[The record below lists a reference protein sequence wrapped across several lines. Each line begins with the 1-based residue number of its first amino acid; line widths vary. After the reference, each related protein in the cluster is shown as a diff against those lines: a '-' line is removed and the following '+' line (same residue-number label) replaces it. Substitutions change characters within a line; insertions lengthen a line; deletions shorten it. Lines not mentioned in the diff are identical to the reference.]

1 MMVNDTDIKII
12 KELQIDGR
20 ASNKVLAKR
29 LGIHPSTVS
38 RKIKSLINEGTITVR
53 GLPNLEKLGY
63 EVQALLAIDAD
74 MSKLDGICD
83 LLYKN
88 YHVNMLLTIFGRF
101 NILVTVHYFN
111 WKELLNFVSS
121 ELSTMDGVNKV
132 ETHFIQ
138 QIKKRY
144 YGIFNESTEVSEID
158 DIDQKIIEKLAENGR
173 YTARY
178 LASDIGISFPTCVRR
193 MKNLLKN
200 NLVTVRALVNPT
212 RVGYVAN
219 AFILLQVAPN
229 HLEEACSLLAA
240 QDDVLSVYTLFSGN
254 YNIAFAI
261 HKKTPEELFA
271 AARSAINDIS
281 GITRIIGTEIFIR
294 SEIKKRYYGGFFS

>member
-1 MMVNDTDIKII
+1 MINDTDIKII
-12 KELQIDGR
+12 KELQKDGR

-38 RKIKSLINEGTITVR
+38 RKIKSLIDDGTITVR

-83 LLYKN
+83 RLYKN

-111 WKELLNFVSS
+111 WKELLNFVST
-121 ELSTMDGVNKV
+121 ELSRMDGVNKV
-132 ETHFIQ
+132 ETHFIH

-144 YGIFNESTEVSEID
+144 YGIFDESTGIYEID
-158 DIDQKIIEKLAENGR
+158 DIDQNIIERLAENGR

-200 NLVTVRALVNPT
+200 NLITVRALVNPT

-219 AFILLQVAPN
+219 AFILLHVTPN
-229 HLEEACSLLAA
+229 QLEEVCSLLATR
-240 QDDVLSVYTLFSGN
+240 DDVLSLYTLFSGS

-271 AARSAINDIS
+271 AARSVINIIS
-281 GITRIIGTEIFIR
+281 NVTRIISTEIFIR
-294 SEIKKRYYGGFFS
+294 SEIKKRFYGGFFS